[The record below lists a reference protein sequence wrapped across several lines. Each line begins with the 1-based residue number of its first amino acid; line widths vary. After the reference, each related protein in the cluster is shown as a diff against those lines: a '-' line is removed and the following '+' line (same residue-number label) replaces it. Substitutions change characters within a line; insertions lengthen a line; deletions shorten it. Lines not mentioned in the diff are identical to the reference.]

1 MSIWAEFQKIAKIV
15 DCSDFQ
21 LELDNLMVYMKMS
34 GEGVNVNE
42 DNIFDWMG
50 LIDVGEYKNY
60 EIDDDI
66 SNNGEWDESTLNTIK
81 LKIED
86 LTRMLYSIL
95 DDFQKKTNIT
105 IYFEYNN
112 EEYFAYL
119 DFRTSEILNLVLSLH
134 QTPQTIIN

>member
-34 GEGVNVNE
+34 GEFVRVDEN
-42 DNIFDWMG
+42 NIFDWMG
-50 LIDVGEYKNY
+50 MINSGVYSNY
-60 EIDDDI
+60 EINEDI
-66 SNNGEWDESTLNTIK
+66 FNSGNWDESTLNVIK

-86 LTRMLYSIL
+86 LILMLYSVL
-95 DDFQKKTNIT
+95 DNFQKKTNIK
-105 IYFEYNN
+105 IYFEYHN

-119 DFRTSEILNLVLSLH
+119 DFRSSEVLSLVLSLY
-134 QTPQTIIN
+134 QSPQSLTN